1 MLGVLASEMRLMEN
15 LYAYPWQ
22 GQGNNCHTYLFAD
35 VLRGER
41 PHVLIDPGHVVN
53 ELGEHC
59 LRFLLNQMSLDR
71 ISPEEVGLVLNTH
84 SHPDHCQ
91 ANKALVE
98 RSRGEGGIGRALIAL
113 SREEDEFRRAHGV
126 GMLGLTADFE
136 PDFYLKEGELILGQG
151 QRKLIL
157 QVFHTPGHTPG
168 SLCFY
173 WPRNKVLFTGDVL
186 FYGGVGRTDLPG
198 GDGKELRRSI
208 QRLSELDVEYI
219 LPGHSTE
226 FGDLIRGREKVR
238 ENFAFLR
245 MNYFPLL

>member
-1 MLGVLASEMRLMEN
+1 MRLMEN
-15 LYAYPWQ
+15 LYAYPWR
-22 GQGNNCHTYLFAD
+22 GRGNNCHTYLFAN

-59 LRFLLNQMSLDR
+59 LGFLLNQMSLDR
-71 ISPEEVGLVLNTH
+71 IRPEEVGLILNTH

-91 ANKALVE
+91 ANKAIVE
-98 RSRGEGGIGRALIAL
+98 RSCGEGGIGRALIAL
-113 SREEDEFRRAHGV
+113 SGEEDEFRRVHGV

-136 PDFYLKEGELILGQG
+136 PDFYLQEGELSLGQG
-151 QRKLIL
+151 EKKLTL

-173 WPRNKVLFTGDVL
+173 WPKNKVLFTGDVL

>member
-1 MLGVLASEMRLMEN
+1 MRFIEN
-15 LYAYPWQ
+15 LYVYLWQ
-22 GQGNNCHTYLFAD
+22 GRGNNCHTYLFAN

-53 ELGEHC
+53 EVGEHC
-59 LRFLLNQMSLDR
+59 LGSLLNQMSLDR
-71 ISPEEVGLVLNTH
+71 IRPEEVGLILNTH
-84 SHPDHCQ
+84 SHRDHCE

-113 SREEDEFRRAHGV
+113 SQEEDEFRKASEVRV
-126 GMLGLTADFE
+126 LGLTAEFE
-136 PDFYLKEGELILGQG
+136 PDFYLKEGELSLGQG
-151 QRKLIL
+151 ERKLIL
-157 QVFHTPGHTPG
+157 QVLHTPGHTPG

-173 WPRNKVLFTGDVL
+173 WPKNKVLITGDVL

-245 MNYFPLL
+245 LNYFPLL